1 MNVETTL
8 TRPERLAPEH
18 DDRQQA
24 AADERTEER
33 RTSWWWL
40 VARFL
45 GALAVLAV
53 GVIHL
58 QQYFGPYSTIPNIG
72 TLFLVNFGAATIIG
86 LALLAPTER
95 LTGRTAGAAI
105 VVVTL
110 AGIALSAGSFVLL
123 AISEQRPLFGFMEP
137 GYDPAAIAAS
147 RAAEVAAVVLLVA
160 SLVARFV
167 PSGPKT
173 RW

>member
-1 MNVETTL
+1 
-8 TRPERLAPEH
+8 
-18 DDRQQA
+18 
-24 AADERTEER
+24 
-33 RTSWWWL
+33 
-40 VARFL
+40 VARFS

-58 QQYFGPYSTIPNIG
+58 QQYFGPYSTIPKIG
-72 TLFLVNFGAATIIG
+72 TLFLVNFGLATAIG
-86 LALLAPTER
+86 LALLAPIEH
-95 LTGRTAGAAI
+95 LTGRAAGAA
-105 VVVTL
+105 VVTLTL

-147 RAAEVAAVVLLVA
+147 RTAEIAAVALLAA
-160 SLVARFV
+160 SLIGRFARRR
-167 PSGPKT
+167 SA

>member
-8 TRPERLAPEH
+8 TRPQTPEH
-18 DDRQQA
+18 DERQRAVIDDRS
-24 AADERTEER
+24 EHRS
-33 RTSWWWL
+33 SWWWL

-72 TLFLVNFGAATIIG
+72 TLFLVNFALATVIG
-86 LALLAPTER
+86 LALLAPIEHF
-95 LTGRTAGAAI
+95 TGRAAGAA
-105 VVVTL
+105 VGLVSL

-137 GYDPAAIAAS
+137 GYDRVAIAAS
-147 RAAEVAAVVLLVA
+147 RAAEIVAVVLLTV
-160 SLVARFV
+160 SLIGRFV
-167 PSGPKT
+167 PRRAKA